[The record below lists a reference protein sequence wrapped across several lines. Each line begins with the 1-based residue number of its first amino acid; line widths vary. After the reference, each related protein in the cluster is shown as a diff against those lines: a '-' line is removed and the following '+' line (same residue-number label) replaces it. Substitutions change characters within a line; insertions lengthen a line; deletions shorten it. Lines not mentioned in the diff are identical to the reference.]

1 MRLSNQ
7 IGDQFKITFL
17 NRKEIFLKKRDLEPT
32 EENII
37 DSFVKNSVGRNNSLL
52 KFIEML
58 NYQDDSYSIAF
69 DGRWGSGK
77 TFFVKQCKLVLD
89 CLNEENQY
97 SYKDQILDVI
107 GQDEIAKLTKINFKT
122 VYFDAWKNDSD
133 LDPIVSL
140 SKSIATTAFNIK
152 TKAKTVA
159 IEAGKELVKIAAKEI
174 AKIDIDSILDI
185 FHTEENVEAK
195 FKKELAS
202 LIPKNGRLIV
212 FIDELD
218 RCRPTYAVKLLERV
232 QHFFDNKKITF
243 IFSVNLYELK
253 NTIKKLY
260 GSSFDGDRYLDR
272 FFYSI
277 ISLPDA
283 NYTSENI
290 QGMSSDEKMYL
301 KYCDEISQKFNFS
314 LREQNH
320 FTSMIDITG
329 VKNRF
334 LSFNYQTDVY
344 GNGDQIVDLF
354 IIPYLIAIKMVDSDL
369 LRDFVVY
376 NDEADF
382 VDFLSSSDAFSI
394 YLRSE
399 DSNIRKKAAKSIYDC
414 IFVKYELGN
423 SVVIIKDPLD
433 IYIEKPYKLK
443 KEVNDILSL
452 VSDFSVYEDKDA
464 KPTKK

>member
-1 MRLSNQ
+1 M
-7 IGDQFKITFL
+7 
-17 NRKEIFLKKRDLEPT
+17 NRKEDNFEKKDLEPT

-37 DSFVKNSVGRNNSLL
+37 DTFVKNSVGRNNSLF

-107 GQDEIAKLTKINFKT
+107 GQDEIAKLTKIKFKT

-174 AKIDIDSILDI
+174 AKADIDNILDI
-185 FHTEENVEAK
+185 FHTEEDIEAK

-232 QHFFDNKKITF
+232 QHFFDNNKITF

-283 NYTSENI
+283 SYTYEN
-290 QGMSSDEKMYL
+290 MKKSSPNEKMYL
-301 KYCDEISQKFNFS
+301 KYCDEITQKFNFS

-334 LSFNYQTDVY
+334 LSSNYHADVF
-344 GNGDQIVDLF
+344 GNGNEIVDFF
-354 IIPYLIAIKMVDSDL
+354 IIPYLIALKMVDSDQFNAFVFYNNGT
-369 LRDFVVY
+369 DFI
-376 NDEADF
+376 
-382 VDFLSSSDAFSI
+382 DFLASSKIFSS
-394 YLRSE
+394 YLWTD
-399 DSNIRKKAAKSIYDC
+399 DSNTLKKAAKDIYDC
-414 IFVKYELGN
+414 IFAKNANIE
-423 SVVIIKDPLD
+423 SVGITKEPKN
-433 IYIEKPYKLK
+433 IYIREPYKLK

-452 VSDFSVYEDKDA
+452 VSDYSVYEDKDDKA
-464 KPTKK
+464 TKK

>member
-1 MRLSNQ
+1 M
-7 IGDQFKITFL
+7 
-17 NRKEIFLKKRDLEPT
+17 KKRDLEPT

-37 DSFVKNSVGRNNSLL
+37 DSFVKNSVGRNDSLL

-58 NYQDDSYSIAF
+58 NYQDDLYSIAL

-89 CLNEENQY
+89 CLNDENQCA
-97 SYKDQILDVI
+97 YKDQILNVVS
-107 GQDEIAKLTKINFKT
+107 QDEIPKLKKINFKT

-152 TKAKTVA
+152 TKVKSVA
-159 IEAGKELVKIAAKEI
+159 IETGKELVETAVKEI

-185 FHTEENVEAK
+185 FRTEEDIEAK

-202 LIPKNGRLIV
+202 LIPKKGRLIV

-218 RCRPTYAVKLLERV
+218 RCRPTYSVKLLERV
-232 QHFFDNKKITF
+232 QHFFDNNKITF
-243 IFSVNLYELK
+243 VFSVNLYELK

-260 GSSFDGDRYLDR
+260 GPSFDGDRYLNR

-283 NYTSENI
+283 NYTYKDIKDLSSSE
-290 QGMSSDEKMYL
+290 KAYL
-301 KYCDEISQKFNFS
+301 NYCDEISQEFHFT

-320 FTSMIDITG
+320 FLSMINITG

-334 LSFNYQTDVY
+334 LSGRYYTGVF
-344 GNGDQIVDLF
+344 GNGKEIVDLF
-354 IIPYLIAIKMVDSDL
+354 IIPYLIALKMVDSDQFNA
-369 LRDFVVY
+369 FVFY
-376 NDEADF
+376 NDGKSF
-382 VDFLSSSDAFSI
+382 IDFLASSKIFSS
-394 YLRSE
+394 YLSND
-399 DSNIRKKAAKSIYDC
+399 DSNTLKKAAKDIYDC
-414 IFVKYELGN
+414 IFDKNEN
-423 SVVIIKDPLD
+423 IKAAVITKKPKN
-433 IYIEKPYKLK
+433 IYIEEPYKLK
-443 KEVNDILSL
+443 KEVNNILSL
-452 VSDFSVYEDKDA
+452 VSNYSDYEDEDA
-464 KPTKK
+464 KSTEQ

>member
-1 MRLSNQ
+1 M
-7 IGDQFKITFL
+7 
-17 NRKEIFLKKRDLEPT
+17 KKRDLEPT

-37 DSFVKNSVGRNNSLL
+37 DSFVRNSVGRNDSLL

-58 NYQDDSYSIAF
+58 NYQDDLYSIAL

-97 SYKDQILDVI
+97 AYEKQILDVI
-107 GQDEIAKLTKINFKT
+107 DQVEISKLKKMNFKT

-152 TKAKTVA
+152 TKVKSVA
-159 IEAGKELVKIAAKEI
+159 IETGKELVETAVKEI

-185 FHTEENVEAK
+185 FRTEEDIEAK

-202 LIPKNGRLIV
+202 LIPKKGRLIV

-232 QHFFDNKKITF
+232 QHFFDNNKITF

-253 NTIKKLY
+253 NTIQKLY

-283 NYTSENI
+283 NYTYKDIKDLSSSE
-290 QGMSSDEKMYL
+290 KAYL
-301 KYCDEISQKFNFS
+301 NYCDEISQEFHFT

-320 FTSMIDITG
+320 FLSMINITG

-334 LSFNYQTDVY
+334 LSFNYQTDVL
-344 GNGDQIVDLF
+344 GNGKEIVDLF
-354 IIPYLIAIKMVDSDL
+354 IIPYLIALKMVDSNQFNT
-369 LRDFVVY
+369 FVFY
-376 NDEADF
+376 NDGKSF
-382 VDFLSSSDAFSI
+382 IDFLASSKIFSS
-394 YLRSE
+394 YLSND
-399 DSNIRKKAAKSIYDC
+399 DSNTLKKAAKDIYDC
-414 IFVKYELGN
+414 IFAKNEN
-423 SVVIIKDPLD
+423 IKSAVITKKPKN
-433 IYIEKPYKLK
+433 IYIAKPYKLK
-443 KEVNDILSL
+443 KRS
-452 VSDFSVYEDKDA
+452 
-464 KPTKK
+464 

>member
-1 MRLSNQ
+1 M
-7 IGDQFKITFL
+7 
-17 NRKEIFLKKRDLEPT
+17 KKRDLEPT
-32 EENII
+32 EKNIV
-37 DSFVKNSVGRNNSLL
+37 DTFVKNSVGRNDSLL

-58 NYQDDSYSIAF
+58 NYQDDLYSIAL

-89 CLNEENQY
+89 CINEENQY
-97 SYKDQILDVI
+97 SYKDQILDII
-107 GQDEIAKLTKINFKT
+107 GQDEIAKLKKMNFKT

-152 TKAKTVA
+152 TKVKSVA
-159 IEAGKELVKIAAKEI
+159 IETGKELVETAVKEI

-185 FHTEENVEAK
+185 FRTEEDIEAK

-232 QHFFDNKKITF
+232 QHFFDNNKITF

-253 NTIKKLY
+253 NTIQKLY

-283 NYTSENI
+283 NYTYKNIKGLSSSE
-290 QGMSSDEKMYL
+290 KVYL
-301 KYCDEISQKFNFS
+301 KYCEEISQEFLFT

-320 FTSMIDITG
+320 FLSMIDITG

-334 LSFNYQTDVY
+334 SSFNYQTDVL
-344 GNGDQIVDLF
+344 GNGKEIVDLF
-354 IIPYLIAIKMVDSDL
+354 IIPYLIALKMVDSDQFNA
-369 LRDFVVY
+369 FVFY
-376 NDEADF
+376 NDGKSF
-382 VDFLSSSDAFSI
+382 IDFLASSKIFSS
-394 YLRSE
+394 YLWND
-399 DSNIRKKAAKSIYDC
+399 DSNTLEKAAMDIYDC
-414 IFVKYELGN
+414 IFDKNEN
-423 SVVIIKDPLD
+423 IKAAVITKKPKN
-433 IYIEKPYKLK
+433 IYIEEPYKLK

-452 VSDFSVYEDKDA
+452 VSNYSDYEDEDA
-464 KPTKK
+464 KSTEQ

>member
-1 MRLSNQ
+1 M
-7 IGDQFKITFL
+7 
-17 NRKEIFLKKRDLEPT
+17 FLKKRDLEPT

-37 DSFVKNSVGRNNSLL
+37 DTFVKNSVGRNNSLF

-97 SYKDQILDVI
+97 EYKNQILDVI

-159 IEAGKELVKIAAKEI
+159 FEAGKELVKIAAKEI
-174 AKIDIDSILDI
+174 AKIDIDIDNILDI

-195 FKKELAS
+195 FKKELSS

-243 IFSVNLYELK
+243 VFPSIFMN
-253 NTIKKLY
+253 
-260 GSSFDGDRYLDR
+260 
-272 FFYSI
+272 
-277 ISLPDA
+277 
-283 NYTSENI
+283 
-290 QGMSSDEKMYL
+290 
-301 KYCDEISQKFNFS
+301 
-314 LREQNH
+314 
-320 FTSMIDITG
+320 
-329 VKNRF
+329 
-334 LSFNYQTDVY
+334 
-344 GNGDQIVDLF
+344 
-354 IIPYLIAIKMVDSDL
+354 
-369 LRDFVVY
+369 
-376 NDEADF
+376 
-382 VDFLSSSDAFSI
+382 
-394 YLRSE
+394 
-399 DSNIRKKAAKSIYDC
+399 
-414 IFVKYELGN
+414 
-423 SVVIIKDPLD
+423 
-433 IYIEKPYKLK
+433 
-443 KEVNDILSL
+443 
-452 VSDFSVYEDKDA
+452 
-464 KPTKK
+464 

>member
-1 MRLSNQ
+1 M
-7 IGDQFKITFL
+7 
-17 NRKEIFLKKRDLEPT
+17 KKRDLEPT

-37 DSFVKNSVGRNNSLL
+37 DTFVKNSIGRNNSLL

-58 NYQDDSYSIAF
+58 NYQDDSYSIAL

-97 SYKDQILDVI
+97 AYEKQILDVI
-107 GQDEIAKLTKINFKT
+107 DQVEISELKKINFKT

-140 SKSIATTAFNIK
+140 SKSIATTAFSIK
-152 TKAKTVA
+152 TKAKSLA
-159 IEAGKELVKIAAKEI
+159 IEAGKNLVETATKEI
-174 AKIDIDSILDI
+174 AKIDIDSILNI
-185 FHTEENVEAK
+185 FRTEENIEAK

-202 LIPKNGRLIV
+202 LIPENGRLIV

-218 RCRPTYAVKLLERV
+218 RCRPTYAIKLLERV
-232 QHFFDNKKITF
+232 QHFFDNNKITF

-260 GSSFDGDRYLDR
+260 GPSFDGDRYLDR

-283 NYTSENI
+283 NYTYKNI
-290 QGMSSDEKMYL
+290 NDLSSGEKDYL
-301 KYCDEISQKFNFS
+301 EYCDEISQKFNFS

-320 FTSMIDITG
+320 FLSMIDITG

-334 LSFNYQTDVY
+334 LSFNYHTDVL
-344 GNGDQIVDLF
+344 GNGKEIVDLF
-354 IIPYLIAIKMVDSDL
+354 IIPYLIALKMVDSDQFN
-369 LRDFVVY
+369 DFVFY
-376 NDEADF
+376 NDGTDF
-382 VDFLSSSDAFSI
+382 IDFLSSSKIFSKF
-394 YLRSE
+394 LW
-399 DSNIRKKAAKSIYDC
+399 DNDLNTRKKAAKEIYGF
-414 IFVKYELGN
+414 IFSRPKIEGHLEIVK
-423 SVVIIKDPLD
+423 KPR
-433 IYIEKPYKLK
+433 IYIEEPYKLK

-452 VSDFSVYEDKDA
+452 VSNYANYEDKDA
-464 KPTKK
+464 KSTKK

>member
-1 MRLSNQ
+1 M
-7 IGDQFKITFL
+7 
-17 NRKEIFLKKRDLEPT
+17 KKRDLEPT
-32 EENII
+32 EKNII
-37 DSFVKNSVGRNNSLL
+37 DSFVRNSVGRNDSLL

-58 NYQDDSYSIAF
+58 NYQDDLYSIAL

-89 CLNEENQY
+89 CINEENQY
-97 SYKDQILDVI
+97 SYKDQILDII

-152 TKAKTVA
+152 TKVKSVA
-159 IEAGKELVKIAAKEI
+159 IETGKELVETAVKEI

-185 FHTEENVEAK
+185 FRTGEDIEAK
-195 FKKELAS
+195 FKKELDS
-202 LIPKNGRLIV
+202 LIPEAGRLVI

-232 QHFFDNKKITF
+232 QHFFDNNKITF

-253 NTIKKLY
+253 NTIQKLY

-283 NYTSENI
+283 NYTYKNIKGLSSSE
-290 QGMSSDEKMYL
+290 KVYL
-301 KYCDEISQKFNFS
+301 NYCEEISQEFLFT

-320 FTSMIDITG
+320 FLSMIDITG

-334 LSFNYQTDVY
+334 LSFNYQTDVL
-344 GNGDQIVDLF
+344 GNGKEIVDLF
-354 IIPYLIAIKMVDSDL
+354 IIPYLIALKMVDSDQFN
-369 LRDFVVY
+369 DFVFY
-376 NDEADF
+376 NDGKSF
-382 VDFLSSSDAFSI
+382 IDFLSSSKIFSS
-394 YLRSE
+394 YLWND
-399 DSNIRKKAAKSIYDC
+399 DSNTLEKAAMDIYDC
-414 IFVKYELGN
+414 IFDKNEN
-423 SVVIIKDPLD
+423 IKAAVITKKPKN
-433 IYIEKPYKLK
+433 IYIEEPYKLK

-452 VSDFSVYEDKDA
+452 VSNYSDYEDEDA
-464 KPTKK
+464 KSTEQ

>member
-1 MRLSNQ
+1 M
-7 IGDQFKITFL
+7 
-17 NRKEIFLKKRDLEPT
+17 LK
-32 EENII
+32 
-37 DSFVKNSVGRNNSLL
+37 
-52 KFIEML
+52 
-58 NYQDDSYSIAF
+58 YQDDSYSIAL

-97 SYKDQILDVI
+97 AYEKQILDVI
-107 GQDEIAKLTKINFKT
+107 DQVEISKLKKMNFKT

-152 TKAKTVA
+152 TKVKSVA
-159 IEAGKELVKIAAKEI
+159 IETGKELVETAVKEI

-185 FHTEENVEAK
+185 FRTEEDIEAK

-202 LIPKNGRLIV
+202 LIPEAGRLVI

-232 QHFFDNKKITF
+232 QHFFDNNKITF
-243 IFSVNLYELK
+243 VFSVNLYELK

-272 FFYSI
+272 FSYSI

-283 NYTSENI
+283 NYTYKTSHLF
-290 QGMSSDEKMYL
+290 SDEEYYL
-301 KYCDEISQKFNFS
+301 KYCDEISQELHLT

-320 FTSMIDITG
+320 FLSMIDITG

-334 LSFNYQTDVY
+334 LSFNYQTDVS
-344 GNGDQIVDLF
+344 GNGKEIVDLF
-354 IIPYLIAIKMVDSDL
+354 IIPYLIALKMVDSDQFNA
-369 LRDFVVY
+369 FVFY
-376 NDEADF
+376 NDGKSF
-382 VDFLSSSDAFSI
+382 IDFLASSKIFSS
-394 YLRSE
+394 YLSND
-399 DSNIRKKAAKSIYDC
+399 DSNTLKKAAKDIYDC
-414 IFVKYELGN
+414 IFARNENIKAA
-423 SVVIIKDPLD
+423 VITKKPKK
-433 IYIEKPYKLK
+433 IYIEEPYKLK

-452 VSDFSVYEDKDA
+452 VSNYSDYEDEDA
-464 KPTKK
+464 KSTEQ

>member
-1 MRLSNQ
+1 M
-7 IGDQFKITFL
+7 
-17 NRKEIFLKKRDLEPT
+17 KKRDLEPT

-37 DSFVKNSVGRNNSLL
+37 DTFVKNSIGRNNSLL

-58 NYQDDSYSIAF
+58 NYQDDSYSIAL

-89 CLNEENQY
+89 CLNDENQCT
-97 SYKDQILDVI
+97 YKDQILNVVS
-107 GQDEIAKLTKINFKT
+107 QDEIPKLKKINFKT

-140 SKSIATTAFNIK
+140 SKSIATTAFSIK
-152 TKAKTVA
+152 TKAKSLA
-159 IEAGKELVKIAAKEI
+159 IEAGKNLVETATKEI
-174 AKIDIDSILDI
+174 AKIDIDSILNI
-185 FHTEENVEAK
+185 FRTEENIEAK

-202 LIPKNGRLIV
+202 LIPENGRLIV

-218 RCRPTYAVKLLERV
+218 RCRPTYAIKLLERV
-232 QHFFDNKKITF
+232 QHFFDNNKITF

-260 GSSFDGDRYLDR
+260 GPSFDGDRYLDR

-283 NYTSENI
+283 NYTYKNI
-290 QGMSSDEKMYL
+290 NDLSSGEKDYL
-301 KYCDEISQKFNFS
+301 EYCDEISQKFNFS

-320 FTSMIDITG
+320 FLSMIDITG

-334 LSFNYQTDVY
+334 LSFNYHTDVL
-344 GNGDQIVDLF
+344 GNGKEIVDLF
-354 IIPYLIAIKMVDSDL
+354 IIPYLIALKMVDSDQFN
-369 LRDFVVY
+369 DFVFY
-376 NDEADF
+376 NDGTDF
-382 VDFLSSSDAFSI
+382 IDFLSSSKIFSKF
-394 YLRSE
+394 LW
-399 DSNIRKKAAKSIYDC
+399 DNDLNTRKKAAKEIYGF
-414 IFVKYELGN
+414 IFSRPKIEGYLEIVK
-423 SVVIIKDPLD
+423 KPR
-433 IYIEKPYKLK
+433 IYIEEPYKLK

-452 VSDFSVYEDKDA
+452 VSNYANYEDKDA
-464 KPTKK
+464 KSTKK